1 MFQQI
6 GQKNTKKLADTRVL
20 KAQAKEQAQQVQASV
35 KLELQDWIKN
45 GVVVD
50 QLKIIIENPDTKQS
64 ERLKAIELL
73 TKLSGFEVE
82 SVKTAA
88 TATSQDVGLWN
99 ADFEELKVIWV
110 NEIKRGLDIPLKDNL
125 TFLTSATEDELE
137 AFVLEANTDI

>member
-1 MFQQI
+1 MD
-6 GQKNTKKLADTRVL
+6 KPTKKLADTRVL

-50 QLKIIIENPDTKQS
+50 QLKIIIENPDTQQS

>member
-1 MFQQI
+1 MD
-6 GQKNTKKLADTRVL
+6 KPTKKLADTRVL

-82 SVKTAA
+82 SVKTAT

>member
-1 MFQQI
+1 MD
-6 GQKNTKKLADTRVL
+6 KPTKKLADTRVL
-20 KAQAKEQAQQVQASV
+20 KAQAKELAQQVQASV

>member
-1 MFQQI
+1 MVSRY
-6 GQKNTKKLADTRVL
+6 L
-20 KAQAKEQAQQVQASV
+20 
-35 KLELQDWIKN
+35 
-45 GVVVD
+45 
-50 QLKIIIENPDTKQS
+50 QS

-82 SVKTAA
+82 SVKTAT

-99 ADFEELKVIWV
+99 ADFEELKVILV
-110 NEIKRGLDIPLKDNL
+110 NEIKRGLNIPLKDNL

>member
-1 MFQQI
+1 MD
-6 GQKNTKKLADTRVL
+6 KPTKKLADTRVL